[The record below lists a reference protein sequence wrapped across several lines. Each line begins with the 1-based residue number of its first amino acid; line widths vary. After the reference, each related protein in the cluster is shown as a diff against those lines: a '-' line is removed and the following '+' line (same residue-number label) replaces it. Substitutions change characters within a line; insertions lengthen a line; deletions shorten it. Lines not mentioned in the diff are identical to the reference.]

1 MKNPLKLLKRLF
13 NRNAEPDEVIAS
25 DALPEQ
31 EPENHGRVV
40 RELKR
45 AEYSPNMPRMGG
57 RVVKAMPREL
67 RKIKE
72 AQEKVEN
79 ETEM

>member
-1 MKNPLKLLKRLF
+1 MKSLLKWLKRQF
-13 NRNAEPDEVIAS
+13 FEDSEPDEVIEP
-25 DALPEQ
+25 DIPPDPE
-31 EPENHGRVV
+31 PVSRGKVV

-45 AEYSPNMPRMGG
+45 AEYRPDASRTGG

-72 AQEKVEN
+72 AQERIAD
-79 ETEM
+79 ETDL